1 MIKTMKENK
10 SKKSYMIY
18 ASDYHFE
25 MIGLLNIRK
34 ELKENKE
41 IIVLTQNNLE
51 ETVKT
56 VLSRITMN
64 EEEKE
69 KIRKINWTENLE
81 AKYKQIQNAIEQNK
95 ILSIYIK
102 GEEKFIKNQNKKIEE
117 LIKQENKME
126 NIAITDC
133 YDFSE
138 IAEKGNEIIKEYD
151 EVLLTNNKIN
161 TK

>member
-1 MIKTMKENK
+1 MKKNK
-10 SKKSYMIY
+10 SRKSYMIY

-34 ELKENKE
+34 ELKENKKV
-41 IIVLTQNNLE
+41 IVLTQNNLK

-64 EEEKE
+64 KEEKE
-69 KIRKINWTENLE
+69 EIQKINWTEE
-81 AKYKQIQNAIEQNK
+81 TETKYKEIKNSIEQNQK
-95 ILSIYIK
+95 LSIYIK
-102 GEEKFIKNQNKKIEE
+102 GEEKFIENQNKKINKLIE
-117 LIKQENKME
+117 LENNWE
-126 NIAITDC
+126 NISIIDC

-138 IAEKGNEIIKEYD
+138 ISEKRNEIIKKYD
-151 EVLLTNNKIN
+151 EVLVTGNKLSINN

>member
-1 MIKTMKENK
+1 MKKNK
-10 SKKSYMIY
+10 SRKSYMIY

-34 ELKENKE
+34 DLKENKTA
-41 IIVLTQNNLE
+41 IILTQNNLE
-51 ETVKT
+51 KTVKT

-69 KIRKINWTENLE
+69 KIQKINWTEE
-81 AKYKQIQNAIEQNK
+81 TETKYKEIKNSIEQNQK
-95 ILSIYIK
+95 ISIYIK
-102 GEEKFIKNQNKKIEE
+102 GEEKFIEEQNRKINK
-117 LIKQENKME
+117 LIESENNFD
-126 NIAITDC
+126 NISIVDC

-138 IAEKGNEIIKEYD
+138 ISERGNEIIKKYD
-151 EVLLTNNKIN
+151 EVLVTGNKISINN